1 MDRSSAPATTSWRDH
16 KVLLWALALSVVLH
30 AILLSLRFVDP
41 VQLQRVLPTQALEL
55 ILVNARTQEAPLRAT
70 ALAQFNLDGGGRAE
84 AGRATTPLESSDRA
98 RAGDSL
104 RESQAQ
110 LQRMQ
115 QQQMLLLAK
124 IKHQLT
130 QVDVA
135 ELGANHD
142 GSRASDQQAQR
153 KALATLVAQIE
164 RRIQEENARPRKR
177 FISAATKVAVFA
189 LYYDHMRQQLE
200 REGTRHFPSA
210 NGQRLYGELVLGITV
225 NRDGHVLETEL
236 MNPSGLARLDQAAI
250 ELTRRQR
257 FGAFDKALRRQADQ
271 LVVISRY
278 RFLRDDSVQT
288 QVVPEQ

>member
-177 FISAATKVAVFA
+177 FISAATKEAVFA